1 MTEAGGLNPHAPN
14 PRRPRAMTFRK
25 RSTGPLPTPEQS
37 RRQADVVRFAWGH
50 FGEPGPVIAFLNTPH
65 SKLQGQPLQLAIES
79 DEGLQRV
86 ELLLRELTLQG

>member
-1 MTEAGGLNPHAPN
+1 
-14 PRRPRAMTFRK
+14 
-25 RSTGPLPTPEQS
+25 
-37 RRQADVVRFAWGH
+37 
-50 FGEPGPVIAFLNTPH
+50 VIAFLNTPH